1 MSAAAFGLVL
11 IFLGMGVVTYAIR
24 LSLILLWGRVS
35 VPHLVQQ
42 ALCFVPPAVLS
53 AIIVPELLQPGGTLQ
68 LSLGNARLL
77 AGVLAAAIAWRTRS
91 VLLTIAVGM
100 LALWILQAVLPR

>member
-1 MSAAAFGLVL
+1 MSAGALGLVL
-11 IFLGMGVVTYAIR
+11 IILGMGVVTYGIR

-35 VPHLVQQ
+35 VPPLVQQ
-42 ALCFVPPAVLS
+42 ALRFVPPAVLS

-68 LSLGNARLL
+68 LSLGNPRLL
-77 AGVLAAAIAWRTRS
+77 AGVLAAAVAWRTRS

-100 LALWILQAVLPR
+100 LALWILRAVLPQ